1 MFCGHMCPP
10 RLGCSMP
17 GVLSKRHLSSAYL
30 TKTVRCQSM
39 DIIVKKKKKRKPDP
53 FSCLLTQKT
62 DGCVLCFPIEGCIQ
76 ALNHLAILLYGW
88 GSNVALK
95 ETPLGIHVCLRQGRP
110 FHSQNKPGTPFHLP
124 HLGCSPN
131 HLSSFPFTPS
141 LGLLHVCSHKS
152 QTDGCLLKCLMLS
165 ARLAPILSSISYMNQ
180 KSISR
185 TGLQWW
191 GQIWK
196 PWGSLN

>member
-1 MFCGHMCPP
+1 
-10 RLGCSMP
+10 
-17 GVLSKRHLSSAYL
+17 
-30 TKTVRCQSM
+30 M
-39 DIIVKKKKKRKPDP
+39 DVCFVSPWR
-53 FSCLLTQKT
+53 
-62 DGCVLCFPIEGCIQ
+62 GCVQ

-95 ETPLGIHVCLRQGRP
+95 ENPLGIHVCLKQGRP
-110 FHSQNKPGTPFHLP
+110 VHSQNKPGTPFHLP

-152 QTDGCLLKCLMLS
+152 QTDGRLLKGLMLS
-165 ARLAPILSSISYMNQ
+165 ARLAPILSSISYMSE
-180 KSISR
+180 KSVSR

-191 GQIWK
+191 SHFWK